1 MTEIVARTR
10 HGRVRGTRA
19 PDGLRFLGIPYAA
32 PPSVAGRFAAPAPHE
47 AWDGVRDATRYGA
60 TALQPDRGVT
70 IIPEPLV
77 AGDNCLNLNV
87 FTPALGG
94 ASGSGGAGGAGLP
107 VLVWIHGGGFFGGCN
122 ASPWYAGSS
131 FNRDGVVLV
140 SVNYRLGAEGFLVL
154 PDAPANRAVLDWIAA
169 LQWVQENIAVFGGDP
184 GRVTIAGQSAGGM
197 ACATLLGTPAAK
209 DLFRAAVCL
218 SGSVPPGP
226 DLGRARQIAREL
238 ADRLGIRLSREAFEQ
253 VGDAAL
259 LAGQQAMMHRRP
271 SGEAGEA
278 GEAGDVS
285 EASEAGKDVAAL
297 TAALARTALPFA
309 PVVDG
314 EVVTKPALDA
324 VAAPAN
330 RHVPVLAGVTANEFG
345 MVLRDAGWVTRDM
358 LASALGTLT
367 GRDAA
372 QVDRYL
378 AAQHRRTPAEIA
390 GQVITDQTF
399 RLPMHRLLAAAP
411 AGFGYEFRWAP
422 EAGPFAGLAV
432 HCLDLPFVF
441 DLLSADGVAAV
452 AGGNPPQALAD
463 AMHRAVTSFVTDL
476 TPGWAR
482 YTPETRLTRIFGGNG
497 KTEETQPDPLALER
511 SLWAGRWP
519 S

>member
-1 MTEIVARTR
+1 MTDIVARTR
-10 HGRVRGTRA
+10 HGRVRGTQA

-47 AWDGVRDATRYGA
+47 AWDGIRDATRYGA

-87 FTPALGG
+87 FTPELGMVG
-94 ASGSGGAGGAGLP
+94 GSGGDGLP

-122 ASPWYAGSS
+122 ASPWYVGSS
-131 FNRDGVVLV
+131 FNRDGVVVV
-140 SVNYRLGAEGFLVL
+140 SVNYRLGAEGFLLL

-169 LQWVQENIAVFGGDP
+169 LRWVQENIAAFGGDP
-184 GRVTIAGQSAGGM
+184 ARVTIAGQSAGGM
-197 ACATLLGTPAAK
+197 ACATLLGTPTAK
-209 DLFRAAVCL
+209 DLFRAAACL
-218 SGSVPPGP
+218 SGTAPHGPG
-226 DLGRARQIAREL
+226 LERAGEIARSL
-238 ADRLGIRLSREAFEQ
+238 ADHLGITLNREAFEQ

-259 LAGQQAMMHRRP
+259 LDGQQAMMTGRRP
-271 SGEAGEA
+271 SGAG
-278 GEAGDVS
+278 GEDGADL
-285 EASEAGKDVAAL
+285 AAL
-297 TAALARTALPFA
+297 TATLSAPGLPFA

-314 EVVTKPALDA
+314 EVVTRSAIEA

-330 RHVPVLAGVTANEFG
+330 KHVPVLAGVTANEFS
-345 MVLRDAGWVTRDM
+345 MVLRDAGWVTRDL
-358 LASALGTLT
+358 LAAALGART

-372 QVDRYL
+372 QVGRYL
-378 AAQHRRTPAEIA
+378 DKQAARTPAEIA
-390 GQVITDQTF
+390 GQAVTDQTF
-399 RLPMHRLLAAAP
+399 RLPMHQFLAAAP
-411 AGFGYEFRWAP
+411 TGFGYEFRWAP
-422 EAGPFAGLAV
+422 DSGPFAGLSV

-441 DLLSADGVAAV
+441 DLLSADGVAEV

-463 AMHRAVTSFVTDL
+463 AMHGAVTSFVKDQ

-482 YTPETRLTRIFGGNG
+482 YEPDTRLTMIFGGNG
-497 KTEETQPDPLALER
+497 ATKEIQPDPLALER
-511 SLWAGRWP
+511 SLWDGRWP

>member
-10 HGRVRGTRA
+10 HGRVRGTQVPA
-19 PDGLRFLGIPYAA
+19 GLRFLGIPYAA

-47 AWDGVRDATRYGA
+47 PWDGIRDATRYGA

-77 AGDNCLNLNV
+77 TGDNCLNLNV
-87 FTPALGG
+87 FTPDLG
-94 ASGSGGAGGAGLP
+94 AAGLP

-131 FNRDGVVLV
+131 FNRDGVVVV

-154 PDAPANRAVLDWIAA
+154 PDAPPNRAVLDWVAA
-169 LQWVQENIAVFGGDP
+169 LTWVRENIAAFGGDP

-197 ACATLLGTPAAK
+197 ACATLLGVPAAR
-209 DLFRAAVCL
+209 DLFRAVACL
-218 SGSVPPGP
+218 SGSAPHGP
-226 DLGRARQIAREL
+226 SLAGAAQITRTMAGHLGVQV
-238 ADRLGIRLSREAFEQ
+238 SREDFER

-259 LAGQQAMMHRRP
+259 LSAQEALMDRQLP
-271 SGEAGEA
+271 GENA
-278 GEAGDVS
+278 
-285 EASEAGKDVAAL
+285 
-297 TAALARTALPFA
+297 AALAGRLTAPGLPFA

-314 EVVTKPALDA
+314 EVVTQPVLDA
-324 VAAPAN
+324 VAAPVN
-330 RHVPVLAGVTANEFG
+330 KHVPVLAGVTANEFS
-345 MVLRDAGWVTRDM
+345 MMLRDAGWVTREM
-358 LASALGTLT
+358 LLSALEAAT
-367 GRDAA
+367 GRDAGQA
-372 QVDRYL
+372 GRYV
-378 AAQHRRTPAEIA
+378 ARHPGRTPAEIA

-399 RLPMHRLLAAAP
+399 RLPMHELLAAAP

-422 EAGPFAGLAV
+422 EAGPFAGLSV

-441 DLLSADGVAAV
+441 DLLSADGVAEV
-452 AGGNPPQALAD
+452 AGSAPPQALAD
-463 AMHRAVTSFVTDL
+463 AMHGAVVSFVTDL

-482 YTPETRLTRIFGGNG
+482 YEDGRRLTRIFGGNG
-497 KTEETQPDPLALER
+497 QPASGLEPDPLGFER
-511 SLWAGRWP
+511 SLWAGPWP

>member
-1 MTEIVARTR
+1 VTEIVARTR
-10 HGRVRGTRA
+10 HGRVRGTQTPA
-19 PDGLRFLGIPYAA
+19 GLRFLGIPYAA
-32 PPSVAGRFAAPAPHE
+32 PPAGPGRFAAPAPHE
-47 AWDGVRDATRYGA
+47 PWDGIRDATRYGA

-94 ASGSGGAGGAGLP
+94 TGLP

-122 ASPWYAGSS
+122 ASPWYVGSS
-131 FNRDGVVLV
+131 FNRDGVVVV

-169 LQWVQENIAVFGGDP
+169 LEWVQENIAAFGGDP
-184 GRVTIAGQSAGGM
+184 RRVTIAGQSAGGM
-197 ACATLLGTPAAK
+197 ACATLLGAPAAR
-209 DLFRAAVCL
+209 DLFRAAACL
-218 SGSVPPGP
+218 SGSVPHGPG
-226 DLGRARQIAREL
+226 LERAGEIARSL
-238 ADRLGIRLSREAFEQ
+238 ADHLGLPLSREAFEQ

-259 LAGQQAMMHRRP
+259 LDGQQAMMAKRP
-271 SGEAGEA
+271 SGQGDAGGKG
-278 GEAGDVS
+278 GEGL
-285 EASEAGKDVAAL
+285 AAL
-297 TAALARTALPFA
+297 TAALATPGLPFA

-314 EVVTKPALDA
+314 EVVTQPVFDA

-330 RHVPVLAGVTANEFG
+330 KHVPVLAGVTANEFG
-345 MVLRDAGWVTRDM
+345 MVLRDAGWVTRDL
-358 LASALGTLT
+358 LAAALGTLT

-372 QVDRYL
+372 QVDRYVS
-378 AAQHRRTPAEIA
+378 AQQGRTPAEIA
-390 GQVITDQTF
+390 GQAITDQTF
-399 RLPMHRLLAAAP
+399 RLPMHELLAAAP

-422 EAGPFAGLAV
+422 EAGPFAGLSV
-432 HCLDLPFVF
+432 HCLDVPFVF
-441 DLLSADGVAAV
+441 DLLSADGVAEV
-452 AGGNPPQALAD
+452 AGSAPPQALAD
-463 AMHRAVTSFVTDL
+463 ALHGAVTSFVTDL

-482 YTPETRLTRIFGGNG
+482 YEPDRRLTMTFGGAG
-497 KTEETQPDPLALER
+497 GPAEAELTPDPLALER